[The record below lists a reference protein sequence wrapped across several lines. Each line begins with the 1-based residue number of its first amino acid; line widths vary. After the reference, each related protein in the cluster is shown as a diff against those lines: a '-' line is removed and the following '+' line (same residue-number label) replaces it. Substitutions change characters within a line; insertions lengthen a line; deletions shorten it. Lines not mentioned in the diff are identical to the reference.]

1 MFVLNLIKIK
11 TMKIASTPK
20 PPYVCAIFT
29 SIRTNIEEGYEKMD
43 ALTFKEIENI
53 EGYLGCESFRNK
65 NGFGVNVSYWKNLQA
80 LKIWKE
86 NTLHKKAQL
95 LGKEKWYKNYKLR
108 ICSVERD
115 YEK

>member
-1 MFVLNLIKIK
+1 MKKLNEI
-11 TMKIASTPK
+11 TKIANTPR

-29 SIRTNIEEGYEKMD
+29 SIRTDVQEGYDKMD
-43 ALTFKEIENI
+43 ELTFKEIETI
-53 EGYLGCESFRNK
+53 KGYLGYESFRDE
-65 NGFGVNVSYWKNLQA
+65 NGFGVNVSYWKDMIA
-80 LKIWKE
+80 LKNWKE
-86 NTLHKKAQL
+86 NTLHKKAQE